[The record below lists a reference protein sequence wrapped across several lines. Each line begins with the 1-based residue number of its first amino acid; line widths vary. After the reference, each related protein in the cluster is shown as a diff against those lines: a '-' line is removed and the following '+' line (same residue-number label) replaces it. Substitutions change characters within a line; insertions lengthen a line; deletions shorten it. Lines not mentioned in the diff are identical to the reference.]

1 MKIKLEDY
9 LANQLQIEP
18 ALVKDLVAIGNTFS
32 MNPKERL
39 LQKGFKS
46 SRVYFIEQGVVREY
60 EDIQC
65 NNKIKEK
72 TTWIVAEGQWVYNI
86 ESHQTGQPSAY
97 HLQALEPTTGYF
109 FHRRDLDKLI
119 ESYEWLFIQN
129 QIYLSYV
136 VRERRINRLLRVNDG
151 YARLQLFEQMYP
163 ELRGRV
169 ELQHIASYLNMTPTQ
184 LSRLRRLRK
193 HK

>member
-1 MKIKLEDY
+1 MVAMKIELEAY
-9 LANQLQIEP
+9 LVNQLQIEP
-18 ALVKDLVAIGNTFS
+18 SLVKDLVAIGNKFTIK
-32 MNPKERL
+32 PKETL

-46 SRVYFIEQGVVREY
+46 NRVYFIEQGVVREY
-60 EDIQC
+60 EDMPS

-86 ESHQTGQPSAY
+86 ESHQTNQPSAY
-97 HLQALEPTTGYF
+97 HLQALEATTGYF

-136 VRERRINRLLRVNDG
+136 VRERRLNRLLRVNDG

-184 LSRLRRLRK
+184 LSRLRRRK
-193 HK
+193 